1 MQGLLYIL
9 CYLKINIFYFFK
21 INFFIQ
27 KDKKKLLMNHNKFLK
42 KLNTNNTIINN
53 IYPKINK

>member
-27 KDKKKLLMNHNKFLK
+27 KDKKK
-42 KLNTNNTIINN
+42 IVDES
-53 IYPKINK
+53 